1 MKSSITEPGRAIR
14 RWLREPLVH
23 FTLLGALI
31 FGAYGWLNQGASGG
45 DASRKIVLTDDDL
58 LQMVVVWRAQ
68 GRPPPT
74 PAQMQGMIDA
84 KVREEVL
91 YREARAMGLDNDDMI
106 VKRRLGQKMDF
117 LAEDLSLLREPT
129 HDELVA
135 WLKAHPQDFA
145 TPSRTSFHHLYYS
158 FDKREG
164 NAQRAAGAA
173 AAKLANR
180 RADASAPNVVAD
192 QFMFQDR
199 YVERT
204 SEQIAAVFGDPFL
217 RGVSQLQP
225 GAWSQPIESA
235 FGWHLVYV
243 DERTPA
249 RAPDFEE
256 IEPALK
262 TAWSQA
268 QREELK
274 RQAYAV
280 MRAKYEVVLPPTA
293 TDQGAAP
300 TDGKPVAK
308 KRSIGNL

>member
-1 MKSSITEPGRAIR
+1 MTGR
-14 RWLREPLVH
+14 RWLREPLLH

-31 FGAYGWLNQGASGG
+31 FGAYAWLNHGAADG
-45 DASRKIVLTDDDL
+45 DAARQIVLTDDDL
-58 LQMVVVWRAQ
+58 LQMIVVWRAQ
-68 GRPPPT
+68 GRAPPT

-91 YREARAMGLDNDDMI
+91 YREALAMGLENDDVI

-135 WLKAHPQDFA
+135 WLNSHPQDFA
-145 TPSRTSFHHLYYS
+145 IPARTSFHHLYFS
-158 FDKREG
+158 FDKRQG
-164 NAQRAAGAA
+164 NAQRASAA
-173 AAKLANR
+173 AAVQLAGR
-180 RADASAPNVVAD
+180 RTDASASRVAAD
-192 QFMFQDR
+192 TFMFQDR
-199 YVERT
+199 YVDRT
-204 SEQIAAVFGDPFL
+204 PEQIAAVFGEPFA
-217 RGVSQLQP
+217 RAVSRLEP
-225 GAWSQPIESA
+225 GAWSQPVESA

-243 DERTPA
+243 DESTPG
-249 RAPDFEE
+249 RAPEFEE

-280 MRAKYEVVLPPTA
+280 MRAKYQVVLPPAATA
-293 TDQGAAP
+293 QAAESA
-300 TDGKPVAK
+300 DGKAAAK
-308 KRSIGNL
+308 KRSLSNL